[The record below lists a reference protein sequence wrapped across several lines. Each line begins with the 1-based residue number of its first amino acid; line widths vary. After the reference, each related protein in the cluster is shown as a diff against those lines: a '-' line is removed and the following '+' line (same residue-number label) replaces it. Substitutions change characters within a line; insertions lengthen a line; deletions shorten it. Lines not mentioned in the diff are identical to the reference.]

1 MFSDIKEFFQ
11 YEIKPKASIKM
22 DASDLQHQHE
32 VPLINIE
39 IPDGE
44 EFMIK
49 LKEEDMGD
57 LTKIILGHTNIDE
70 LKPIH

>member
-1 MFSDIKEFFQ
+1 M
-11 YEIKPKASIKM
+11 
-22 DASDLQHQHE
+22 
-32 VPLINIE
+32 NIE
-39 IPDGE
+39 IPEGE

-70 LKPIH
+70 LKPMKTTISKEPNLQESKAVT